1 MKIIYRQDKTVEPFD
16 SMGLEG
22 LMVKHIFCEADKG
35 FVSLKEHHHT
45 NYEIHIIKKGCQTY
59 KAFGETFEVNEG
71 NGIIFAPKTK
81 HTAVSYVPDTEKIS
95 LVFSMQP
102 ETSFGDFVFGKKD
115 ARTFLTGSRLM
126 SVLDAMVFEK
136 KNSFAYS
143 DRLIASLAF
152 EALVLV
158 ERYFCTKK
166 ITRASVAEGGDI
178 RIMMAKDYISDNI
191 DLDLKVR
198 DVASYCYMGQR
209 QLTRLFNEHESIA
222 PAMYIRQKKV
232 ERIEKLLME
241 NMSLSQI
248 SEKMNFA
255 SEYHFN
261 SFFKKYAGMPPGEYR
276 KMNNLK

>member
-1 MKIIYRQDKTVEPFD
+1 MKIIYRQGKTIEPFD

-35 FVSLKEHHHT
+35 FVSIKEHHHT
-45 NYEIHIIKKGCQTY
+45 NYEIHMIKKGCQTY

-81 HTAVSYVPDTEKIS
+81 HTALSYIPDTEKIS
-95 LVFSMQP
+95 FVFSPLREM
-102 ETSFGDFVFGKKD
+102 SFGDFVAGQKD
-115 ARTFLTGSRLM
+115 VRTFPITPRLM
-126 SVLDAMVFEK
+126 NVLDSMVFEK
-136 KNSFAYS
+136 KNAFAYS
-143 DRLIASLAF
+143 DNLALSLAF

-158 ERYFCTKK
+158 ERCFCTKK
-166 ITRASVAEGGDI
+166 ITRTVESEGGDI

-209 QLTRLFNEHESIA
+209 QLTRLFKEYESTA
-222 PAMYIRQKKV
+222 PAMYIRQKRV

-241 NMSLSQI
+241 NMSLLQI

-276 KMNNLK
+276 KMNYLK